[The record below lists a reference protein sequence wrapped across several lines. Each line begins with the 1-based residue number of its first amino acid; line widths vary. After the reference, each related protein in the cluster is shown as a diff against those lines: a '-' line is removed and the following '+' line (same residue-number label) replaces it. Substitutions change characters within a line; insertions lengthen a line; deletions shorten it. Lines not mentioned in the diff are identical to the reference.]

1 VLSQVTVV
9 VPHRGDHRRQPTRLQ
24 TAVFMAEAAHPGAD
38 HAMAV
43 AIVSLS
49 DLVLVL
55 LMLVVIV
62 FVLPKHLLHFVR
74 APRTAAT
81 PKSS

>member
-1 VLSQVTVV
+1 MAKAANPAGPDHDQV
-9 VPHRGDHRRQPTRLQ
+9 
-24 TAVFMAEAAHPGAD
+24 
-38 HAMAV
+38 MAV
-43 AIVSLS
+43 AIVTPS

-81 PKSS
+81 SKSS